1 MRVEVVT
8 DWRQWKPLR
17 LEALADTPIG
27 FGELH
32 VDAAALSDADWAARW
47 ERPGLRLLASGAD
60 GAVLG
65 MAGGF
70 VADDGR
76 RILFGVYVRPA
87 ARGQGVLEAL
97 VGRVATWA
105 APADLHLDVHVD
117 NGPARAAYLRLG
129 FVEDGRV
136 TPGGGIDG
144 GDLLGMVLVAG
155 PQHDQSGGARA

>member
-1 MRVEVVT
+1 VRVEAVT
-8 DWRQWKPLR
+8 GWAEWKPLR

-32 VDAAALSDADWAARW
+32 ADAAVLSDDEWETRW
-47 ERPGLRLLASGAD
+47 TRPGLRLLAYD
-60 GAVLG
+60 GDEPVG

-70 VADDGR
+70 VHEDGR
-76 RILFGVYVRPA
+76 KIIFGVYVRPA

-97 VGRVATWA
+97 VDRVQQWA
-105 APADLHLDVHVD
+105 APDPLHLDVHVD
-117 NGPARAAYLRLG
+117 NGRARSAYLRLG

-144 GDLLGMVLVAG
+144 RDLLGMVRPLQAG
-155 PQHDQSGGARA
+155 GGNG